1 MSEEEIIILF
11 KNSERYVQLTEE
23 NRQFFQP
30 LLKWFDKKYIPK
42 NIGWNKESQNDWS
55 TIINIENVHYEVLAT
70 IKNNQIDRVQIG
82 IDTKTFNSYF
92 EFGDLLKE
100 NVFLVIHEWEKE
112 IYEIN
117 QKGE

>member
-11 KNSERYVQLTEE
+11 KNSERYIQLTEE

-30 LLKWFDKKYIPK
+30 FFKWFDKKYIPK

-117 QKGE
+117 